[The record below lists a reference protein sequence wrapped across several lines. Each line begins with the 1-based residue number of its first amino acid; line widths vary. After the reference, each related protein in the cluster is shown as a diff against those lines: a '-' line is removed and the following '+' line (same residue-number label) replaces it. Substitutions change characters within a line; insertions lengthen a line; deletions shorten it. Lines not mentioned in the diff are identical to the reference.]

1 MIPDDDD
8 DLYAL
13 RADLPVV
20 ASENLGDR
28 PTVAGLDALSEMI
41 AGLNLE
47 SVGWVENA
55 EVVATIEAE
64 PRNLDTR
71 DVAVAEE
78 LVDVVILADVPR
90 WMDPQVNVRGQGDV
104 VELELEVD
112 ESVGSL
118 WCIVDVLGEAVGAAL
133 ASAASER
140 RLRTVRLPL
149 ALVAGHVVQVLLEPP
164 R

>member
-1 MIPDDDD
+1 MPDDDD
-8 DLYAL
+8 DLEAL

-20 ASENLGDR
+20 ASEDLGDR
-28 PTVAGLDALSEMI
+28 PTVAGLDAVLEMI
-41 AGLNLE
+41 AGLDLE

-55 EVVATIEAE
+55 VVVASIGTE
-64 PRNLDTR
+64 PRHLDTR
-71 DVAVAEE
+71 DVAVGEE
-78 LVDVVILADVPR
+78 LVDVVMLADVPS
-90 WMDPQVNVRGQGDV
+90 WMDPQVNVRAQGDV

-112 ESVGSL
+112 ESVGPL
-118 WCIVDVLGEAVGAAL
+118 WCVVDVLGEAVGAAL
-133 ASAASER
+133 ASAPFER